1 MPPAG
6 VEPARFSARIFKIL
20 VATSYTKGAC
30 GTSIAHSTGIC
41 TVILGKDSCITMFH
55 CENDLLANL
64 IVLSPKVA
72 RKRFREYIFKDWDW
86 QCAYCDKQLD
96 ECTATIDHI
105 VPKHKGGHN
114 TRSNLAASCTSC
126 NQKKGSSPW
135 KNWYE
140 QTPYYSEEKANQI
153 SSWLASAPQVL
164 NSFEQCVSVI
174 GKQPKTHVTVA
185 AQNSS
190 NLAA

>member
-1 MPPAG
+1 
-6 VEPARFSARIFKIL
+6 
-20 VATSYTKGAC
+20 
-30 GTSIAHSTGIC
+30 
-41 TVILGKDSCITMFH
+41 MFH
-55 CENDLLANL
+55 CADDFLANL
-64 IVLSPKVA
+64 VVLSPKIA
-72 RKRFREYIFKDWDW
+72 RKRFRESIFEDWNW
-86 QCAYCDKQLD
+86 CCAYCDKQLSD
-96 ECTATIDHI
+96 RDATIDHI

-114 TRSNLAASCTSC
+114 TRSNLACACTSC

-153 SSWLASAPQVL
+153 SSWLVSAPQVL
-164 NSFEQCVSVI
+164 DSFEQCFNVI
-174 GKQPKTHVTVA
+174 GKQSKTCVTVA

>member
-1 MPPAG
+1 MNPHLT
-6 VEPARFSARIFKIL
+6 ELKS
-20 VATSYTKGAC
+20 VASSNWATWAC
-30 GTSIAHSTGIC
+30 GTSTAHSTGIC